1 MIKFGIHAAHEQLNP
16 SDLLDDVIK
25 MEENKIERCWT
36 SDHYMP
42 WWHSGA
48 AGGAA
53 WPWLGAALA
62 RTEKIVLGT
71 GVTAPILRYHPAIVA
86 QVFATLGY
94 MFPNRVFLGV
104 GKGEALNE
112 VTSGNHWPSSR
123 ERFQR
128 LKEAIHLIKKLWTE
142 KWVTFKGQYYSVK
155 DSNLYTKPEKPIP
168 LYVAALGEQSAMLAG
183 EEANGFV
190 TNELDVEKIKNKLFP
205 AIKEGTK
212 KSSKDYQSFERIL
225 FIPASYDEDKD
236 KALRSISF
244 WRGAMIKAFYEVDI
258 HDPRKIEENGQ
269 VIGNDTLEKMTLVV
283 SNAEEAIKKLQM
295 YVELG
300 FTEIVMTNSS
310 PDRYKFVKLVAE
322 QIIPAFERS

>member
-1 MIKFGIHAAHEQLNP
+1 MIKLGIHAAHEQLNP
-16 SDLLDDVIK
+16 TDLLDDVIK

-48 AGGAA
+48 AA

-62 RTEKIVLGT
+62 RTEKIVMGT
-71 GVTAPILRYHPAIVA
+71 GVTAPILRYQPAIVA

-142 KWVTFKGQYYSVK
+142 KWVTFKGQYYSVR

-190 TNELDVEKIKNKLFP
+190 TNELDVEKIKNRLIP
-205 AIKEGTK
+205 AIKEGAK
-212 KSSKDYQSFERIL
+212 KSSKDYQSLERIL
-225 FIPASYDEDKD
+225 FIPASYDEDRD

-269 VIGNDTLEKMTLVV
+269 VIGNDTLENMTLVV
-283 SNAEEAIKKLQM
+283 SNAEEAIKKLQK

>member
-1 MIKFGIHAAHEQLNP
+1 LIKFGILAAHEQLNP

-25 MEENKIERCWT
+25 MEENGIERCWT

-62 RTEKIVLGT
+62 KTEKLVMGT

-205 AIKEGTK
+205 AIKEGAK
-212 KSSKDYQSFERIL
+212 KSSKDYQSLERIL

>member
-1 MIKFGIHAAHEQLNP
+1 LVKFGIHAAHEQLNP
-16 SDLLDDVIK
+16 TDLLDDVIK

-62 RTEKIVLGT
+62 RTEKIVMGT
-71 GVTAPILRYHPAIVA
+71 GVTAPILRYQPAIVA

-155 DSNLYTKPEKPIP
+155 DSNLYTKPAKPIP

-190 TNELDVEKIKNKLFP
+190 TNELDVEKIKNRLIP
-205 AIKEGTK
+205 AIKEGAK
-212 KSSKDYQSFERIL
+212 KSSKDYQSLERIL
-225 FIPASYDEDKD
+225 FIPASYDEDRD

-283 SNAEEAIKKLQM
+283 SNAEEAIKKLQK

>member
-1 MIKFGIHAAHEQLNP
+1 MIKFGILAAHEQLNP

-25 MEENKIERCWT
+25 MEENGIERCWT

-62 RTEKIVLGT
+62 RTEKLVMGT

-86 QVFATLGY
+86 QVFATLGF

-205 AIKEGTK
+205 AIKEGAK
-212 KSSKDYQSFERIL
+212 KSSKDYQSLERIL

-283 SNAEEAIKKLQM
+283 SNAEEAIKKLQK

>member
-1 MIKFGIHAAHEQLNP
+1 
-16 SDLLDDVIK
+16 
-25 MEENKIERCWT
+25 
-36 SDHYMP
+36 
-42 WWHSGA
+42 
-48 AGGAA
+48 
-53 WPWLGAALA
+53 
-62 RTEKIVLGT
+62 
-71 GVTAPILRYHPAIVA
+71 
-86 QVFATLGY
+86 

-190 TNELDVEKIKNKLFP
+190 TNELDIEKIKNKLFP
-205 AIKEGTK
+205 AIKEGAK
-212 KSSKDYQSFERIL
+212 KSSKDYRSLERIL

-244 WRGAMIKAFYEVDI
+244 WRGAMIKAFYDVDI

-283 SNAEEAIKKLQM
+283 SNAEEAIKKLQR

>member
-1 MIKFGIHAAHEQLNP
+1 LVKFGIHAAHEQLNP
-16 SDLLDDVIK
+16 TDLLDDVIK

-62 RTEKIVLGT
+62 RTEKIVMGT

-155 DSNLYTKPEKPIP
+155 DSNLYTKPERPIP
-168 LYVAALGEQSAMLAG
+168 LYVAALGEQSAKLAG

-283 SNAEEAIKKLQM
+283 SSAEEAIKKLQK

>member
-1 MIKFGIHAAHEQLNP
+1 
-16 SDLLDDVIK
+16 
-25 MEENKIERCWT
+25 MEENGIERCWT

-62 RTEKIVLGT
+62 KTEKLVMGT

-142 KWVTFKGQYYSVK
+142 KWVTFKGQYYSVR

-205 AIKEGTK
+205 AIKEGAK
-212 KSSKDYQSFERIL
+212 KSSKDYHSLERIL

-283 SNAEEAIKKLQM
+283 SNAEEAIKKLQK

-322 QIIPAFERS
+322 QIIPAFES

>member
-1 MIKFGIHAAHEQLNP
+1 LIKFGIHAAHEQLNP
-16 SDLLDDVIK
+16 TELLDDVIE

-53 WPWLGAALA
+53 WPWIGAALA
-62 RTEKIVLGT
+62 RTEKIVMGT

-142 KWVTFKGQYYSVK
+142 KWVTFKGQYYSVR

-190 TNELDVEKIKNKLFP
+190 TNELDIEKIKNKLFP
-205 AIKEGTK
+205 AIKEGAK
-212 KSSKDYQSFERIL
+212 KSSKDYRSLERIL

-244 WRGAMIKAFYEVDI
+244 WRGAMIKAFYDVDI

-283 SNAEEAIKKLQM
+283 SNAEEAIKKLQR

>member
-1 MIKFGIHAAHEQLNP
+1 LIKFGIHAAHEQLNP

-25 MEENKIERCWT
+25 MEENGIERCWT

-62 RTEKIVLGT
+62 KTEKLVMGT

-128 LKEAIHLIKKLWTE
+128 LKEAIHLIRKLWTE

-205 AIKEGTK
+205 AIKEGAK
-212 KSSKDYQSFERIL
+212 KSSKDYQSLERVL

-269 VIGNDTLEKMTLVV
+269 IIGNDTMEKMTLVV

-310 PDRYKFVKLVAE
+310 PDRNKFVKLVTE

>member
-1 MIKFGIHAAHEQLNP
+1 LALA
-16 SDLLDDVIK
+16 
-25 MEENKIERCWT
+25 
-36 SDHYMP
+36 
-42 WWHSGA
+42 
-48 AGGAA
+48 
-53 WPWLGAALA
+53 GAALA
-62 RTEKIVLGT
+62 KTEKLVMGT

-128 LKEAIHLIKKLWTE
+128 LKEAIYLIKKLWTE

-205 AIKEGTK
+205 AIKEGAK
-212 KSSKDYQSFERIL
+212 KSSKDYQSLERIL

>member
-1 MIKFGIHAAHEQLNP
+1 
-16 SDLLDDVIK
+16 
-25 MEENKIERCWT
+25 
-36 SDHYMP
+36 
-42 WWHSGA
+42 
-48 AGGAA
+48 
-53 WPWLGAALA
+53 
-62 RTEKIVLGT
+62 
-71 GVTAPILRYHPAIVA
+71 
-86 QVFATLGY
+86 

-142 KWVTFKGQYYSVK
+142 KWVTFKGQYYSVR

-205 AIKEGTK
+205 AIKEGAK
-212 KSSKDYQSFERIL
+212 KSSKDYHSLERIL

-283 SNAEEAIKKLQM
+283 SNAEEAIKKLQK

-322 QIIPAFERS
+322 QIIPAFES

>member
-1 MIKFGIHAAHEQLNP
+1 LVKFGIHAAHEQLNP
-16 SDLLDDVIK
+16 TDLLDDVIK

-62 RTEKIVLGT
+62 RTERIVMGT

-212 KSSKDYQSFERIL
+212 KSSKDYQSLEKIL

-283 SNAEEAIKKLQM
+283 SNAEEAIKKLQR

>member
-25 MEENKIERCWT
+25 MEENGIERCWT

-62 RTEKIVLGT
+62 KTEKLVMGT

-205 AIKEGTK
+205 AIKEGAE
-212 KSSKDYQSFERIL
+212 KSSKDYQSLERIL

-283 SNAEEAIKKLQM
+283 SNAEEAIKKLQK

>member
-25 MEENKIERCWT
+25 MEENGIERCWT

-62 RTEKIVLGT
+62 RTEKLVMGT

-205 AIKEGTK
+205 AIKEGAK
-212 KSSKDYQSFERIL
+212 KSSKDYQSLERIL

-283 SNAEEAIKKLQM
+283 SNAEEAIKKLQK

-310 PDRYKFVKLVAE
+310 PDRDKFVKLVAE

>member
-1 MIKFGIHAAHEQLNP
+1 LIKFGIHAAHEQLNP
-16 SDLLDDVIK
+16 SDLLGDVIK
-25 MEENKIERCWT
+25 MEENGIERCWT

-62 RTEKIVLGT
+62 RTEKLVMGT

-142 KWVTFKGQYYSVK
+142 KWVTFKGQYYSVR

-205 AIKEGTK
+205 AIKEGAK
-212 KSSKDYQSFERIL
+212 KSSKDYHSLERIL

-244 WRGAMIKAFYEVDI
+244 WRGAMIKAFYEVDF

-283 SNAEEAIKKLQM
+283 SNAEEAIKKLQK

-322 QIIPAFERS
+322 QIIPAFES

>member
-1 MIKFGIHAAHEQLNP
+1 LIKFGILAAHEQLNP

-25 MEENKIERCWT
+25 MEENGIERCWT

-62 RTEKIVLGT
+62 RTEKLVMGT

-86 QVFATLGY
+86 QVFATLGF

-205 AIKEGTK
+205 AIKEGAK
-212 KSSKDYQSFERIL
+212 KSSKDYQSLERIL

-244 WRGAMIKAFYEVDI
+244 WRGAMIKAFYEVEI

-283 SNAEEAIKKLQM
+283 SNAEEAIKKLQK

>member
-1 MIKFGIHAAHEQLNP
+1 
-16 SDLLDDVIK
+16 
-25 MEENKIERCWT
+25 
-36 SDHYMP
+36 MP

-62 RTEKIVLGT
+62 RTEKIVMGT

-123 ERFQR
+123 ERLQR

-142 KWVTFKGQYYSVK
+142 KWVTFKGQYYSVR

-183 EEANGFV
+183 EGANGFV
-190 TNELDVEKIKNKLFP
+190 TNELDVEKIKNRLIP
-205 AIKEGTK
+205 AIKEGAK
-212 KSSKDYQSFERIL
+212 RSSKDYQSLERIL
-225 FIPASYDEDKD
+225 FIPASYDEDRD

-283 SNAEEAIKKLQM
+283 SNAEEAIKKLQK

-322 QIIPAFERS
+322 QIIPSFGRN

>member
-1 MIKFGIHAAHEQLNP
+1 LIKFGIHAAHEQLNP
-16 SDLLDDVIK
+16 TELLDDVIE

-62 RTEKIVLGT
+62 RTEKIVMGT

-168 LYVAALGEQSAMLAG
+168 LYVAALGEQSAILAG
-183 EEANGFV
+183 EKANGFV
-190 TNELDVEKIKNKLFP
+190 TNELDIEKIKNRLFP
-205 AIKEGTK
+205 AIKEGAK
-212 KSSKDYQSFERIL
+212 KSSKDYRSLERIL

-244 WRGAMIKAFYEVDI
+244 WRGAMIKAFYDVDI

-283 SNAEEAIKKLQM
+283 SNAEEAIKKLQR

>member
-1 MIKFGIHAAHEQLNP
+1 MIKFGILAAHEQLNP

-25 MEENKIERCWT
+25 MEENGIERCWT

-62 RTEKIVLGT
+62 KTEKLVMGT
-71 GVTAPILRYHPAIVA
+71 GVTAPVLRYHPAIVA
-86 QVFATLGY
+86 QVFATLGF

-205 AIKEGTK
+205 AIKEGAK
-212 KSSKDYQSFERIL
+212 KSSKDYQSLERIL

-283 SNAEEAIKKLQM
+283 SNAEEAIKKLQK

>member
-1 MIKFGIHAAHEQLNP
+1 LIKFGIHAAHEQLNP

-25 MEENKIERCWT
+25 MEENGIERCWT

-62 RTEKIVLGT
+62 KTEKLVMGT

-128 LKEAIHLIKKLWTE
+128 LKEAIHLIRKLWTE

-205 AIKEGTK
+205 AIKEGAK
-212 KSSKDYQSFERIL
+212 KSSKDYQSLERVL

-310 PDRYKFVKLVAE
+310 PDRNKFVKLVTE

>member
-1 MIKFGIHAAHEQLNP
+1 MIKLGIHAAHEQLNP
-16 SDLLDDVIK
+16 TDLLDDVIK

-62 RTEKIVLGT
+62 RTEKIVMGT
-71 GVTAPILRYHPAIVA
+71 GVTALILRYHPAIVA

-123 ERFQR
+123 ERLQR

-142 KWVTFKGQYYSVK
+142 KWVTFKGQYYSVR

-190 TNELDVEKIKNKLFP
+190 TNELDVEKIKNRLIP
-205 AIKEGTK
+205 AIKEGAK
-212 KSSKDYQSFERIL
+212 KSSKDYQSLERIL

-269 VIGNDTLEKMTLVV
+269 VIGNDTLENMTLVV
-283 SNAEEAIKKLQM
+283 SNAEEAIKKLQK

>member
-1 MIKFGIHAAHEQLNP
+1 LIKFGIHAAHEQLNP

-25 MEENKIERCWT
+25 MEENGIERCWT

-62 RTEKIVLGT
+62 KTEKLVMGT

-205 AIKEGTK
+205 AIKEGAK
-212 KSSKDYQSFERIL
+212 KSSKDYQSLERVL

-269 VIGNDTLEKMTLVV
+269 IIGNDTMEKMTLVV

-310 PDRYKFVKLVAE
+310 PDRNKFVKLVTE

>member
-1 MIKFGIHAAHEQLNP
+1 LIKFGIHATHEQLNP
-16 SDLLDDVIK
+16 TDLLDDVIK
-25 MEENKIERCWT
+25 MEENGIERCWT

-62 RTEKIVLGT
+62 RTEKLVMGT

-86 QVFATLGY
+86 QVFATLGF

-205 AIKEGTK
+205 AIKKGAK
-212 KSSKDYQSFERIL
+212 KSSKDYQSLERIL

>member
-1 MIKFGIHAAHEQLNP
+1 MIKFGILAAHEQLNP

-25 MEENKIERCWT
+25 MEENGIERCWT

-62 RTEKIVLGT
+62 KTEKLVMGT
-71 GVTAPILRYHPAIVA
+71 GVTAPVLRYHPAIVA

-205 AIKEGTK
+205 AIKEGAK
-212 KSSKDYQSFERIL
+212 KSSKDYQSLERIL

-283 SNAEEAIKKLQM
+283 SNAEEAIKKLQK

>member
-1 MIKFGIHAAHEQLNP
+1 
-16 SDLLDDVIK
+16 
-25 MEENKIERCWT
+25 
-36 SDHYMP
+36 MP

-62 RTEKIVLGT
+62 RTEKIVMGT

-190 TNELDVEKIKNKLFP
+190 TNELDIEKIKNKLFP
-205 AIKEGTK
+205 AIKEGAK
-212 KSSKDYQSFERIL
+212 KSSKDYQSLERIL

-283 SNAEEAIKKLQM
+283 SNAEEAIKKLQK

>member
-1 MIKFGIHAAHEQLNP
+1 LIKFGIHAAHEQLNP

-25 MEENKIERCWT
+25 MEENGIERCWT

-62 RTEKIVLGT
+62 KTEKLVMGT

-128 LKEAIHLIKKLWTE
+128 LKEAIHLIRKLWTE
-142 KWVTFKGQYYSVK
+142 KWVTFKGQYYTVK

-205 AIKEGTK
+205 AIKEGAK
-212 KSSKDYQSFERIL
+212 KSSKDYQSLERVL

-269 VIGNDTLEKMTLVV
+269 IIGNDTMEKMTLVV

-310 PDRYKFVKLVAE
+310 PDRNKFVKLVTE